1 MSTQARDTF
10 WRSLQ
15 ALTVTRIV
23 IALVLLLYL
32 AFDVQSGGV
41 RALPGYAHTCF
52 FYLGAAVCFGALTLF
67 WRRRFPLQLAS
78 QIAVDLAVIS
88 LLYLAAGGVRSGLG
102 ILYLFPLA
110 GAAILAPLVPAL
122 FSAALATLFVLA
134 DAAWQLVTGE
144 AEPGLMQAGLYGIA
158 FFAVVWLVNRLA
170 ARLIGQEELAAQRG
184 VDLQV
189 QQAINEIVI
198 ADVGDGV
205 LVVGSDGRIHTANPA
220 ARRMLGMEAAAG
232 LMLDGL
238 PGLEPVAHAFAGWMG
253 TGSHG
258 LAHPGRRRAGAS
270 EAGPDAAY
278 VILKPYQEV
287 AVGEAGLRARRDQP
301 AHLKLRFAR
310 VAGGGGTPARSVI
323 FLQDV
328 SAIENQ
334 AQQLKLASMGRLTA
348 SIAHEV
354 RNPLSAIGHA
364 TALLAEDLHGKA
376 EVRLLKIIGDNVARV
391 NRMVEDI
398 LQLSRKAQPYAEPVQ
413 LAPFLVELKDE
424 FCETQALADEMLW
437 LGGAGA
443 IEVRFDALHLRE
455 VLVNLLGNAIRY
467 ASRAPGS
474 IRIWPELDAFGTL
487 ELHVQD
493 DGPGITPEVRAHLF
507 EPFYTTSSKG
517 TGLGLYLARELCLNN
532 GAKLDYESP
541 FRHGARSGPRKAS
554 GRFVITFAQP
564 AQPVRASSK
573 RESMSSP
580 RILVVDDEADLREL
594 LEITLLKM
602 GLDVDSAA
610 TLREARALRRRE
622 RLRPGADRHAPAGR
636 PGPGTGAR
644 SVEHHQDPD
653 RRHHRLRQRRER
665 GGGAEGRRLRLRL
678 ETGGAGRI
686 ARDGALG
693 PEIVGQPAAPPT
705 ARRPARA

>member
-1 MSTQARDTF
+1 MKSRLPALSPQARATF

-15 ALTVTRIV
+15 ALNVTRIV
-23 IALVLLLYL
+23 IALVLILYL
-32 AFDVQSGGV
+32 AFDVRDGMAQ
-41 RALPGYAHTCF
+41 AAPAYARTCF
-52 FYLGAAVCFGALTLF
+52 FYLGAALCFGALTAL
-67 WRRRFPLQLAS
+67 WRKRFLAQLSIQVAL
-78 QIAVDLAVIS
+78 DLVVIS

-110 GAAILAPLVPAL
+110 GAAILAPLLLAL
-122 FSAALATLFVLA
+122 FSAAVATIFVLL
-134 DAAWQLVTGE
+134 DALWRTVMQGGE
-144 AEPGLMQAGLYGIA
+144 PALMQGGMYGIA
-158 FFAVVWLVNRLA
+158 FFAVVWLVSRLA

-205 LVVGSDGRIHTANPA
+205 LVVGADGRIHTANPA
-220 ARRMLGMEAAAG
+220 ARRMLGMDAAAG
-232 LMLDGL
+232 LRLDEL
-238 PGLEPVAHAFAGWMG
+238 PGLEPVAQAFATWMG
-253 TGSHG
+253 TAPWPA
-258 LAHPGRRRAGAS
+258 LAAVEPVSG
-270 EAGPDAAY
+270 EAGPDAAW
-278 VILKPYQEV
+278 VILKPCQEV
-287 AVGEAGLRARRDQP
+287 AVGEAGLRARRDQR
-301 AHLKLRFAR
+301 AHLKLRFAS
-310 VAGGGGTPARSVI
+310 VAAGGALPGRNVI

-376 EVRLLKIIGDNVARV
+376 EVRLLKIIGDNVTRV

-413 LAPFLVELKDE
+413 LARFLLELKNE
-424 FCETQALADEMLW
+424 FCETQALADEMVW

-467 ASRAPGS
+467 ASRKPAS

-532 GAKLDYESP
+532 GAKLDYESR
-541 FRHGARSGPRKAS
+541 FDAAALGPRRAS

-564 AQPVRASSK
+564 QAAGAS
-573 RESMSSP
+573 
-580 RILVVDDEADLREL
+580 A
-594 LEITLLKM
+594 
-602 GLDVDSAA
+602 
-610 TLREARALRRRE
+610 
-622 RLRPGADRHAPAGR
+622 
-636 PGPGTGAR
+636 
-644 SVEHHQDPD
+644 
-653 RRHHRLRQRRER
+653 
-665 GGGAEGRRLRLRL
+665 
-678 ETGGAGRI
+678 
-686 ARDGALG
+686 
-693 PEIVGQPAAPPT
+693 
-705 ARRPARA
+705 